1 MEVILL
7 IVHNHI
13 LEKKLIKNILTNKI
27 LIHNLNNNLVIL
39 MEVIVQLY
47 HQYLQL
53 HYIMLDII
61 NTVNIR
67 IWEVIYILVIIVVV
81 QILIH

>member
-13 LEKKLIKNILTNKI
+13 LEKKLIKNILTNMI
-27 LIHNLNNNLVIL
+27 IIHNLNNNLVIP
-39 MEVIVQLY
+39 MEIVQLY
-47 HQYLQL
+47 HLYLQL
-53 HYIMLDII
+53 LYNMLDII

>member
-27 LIHNLNNNLVIL
+27 IIHNLNNNLVIL

-47 HQYLQL
+47 HLYLQL
-53 HYIMLDII
+53 LYNMLDII